1 MKKVC
6 IIACS
11 LLVAATLA
19 LGIVSSASMDAPP
32 QEAVSLCDL
41 EHGRVS
47 Y

>member
-11 LLVAATLA
+11 LLMAATLA
-19 LGIVSSASMDAPP
+19 LGVVASSSVNTPDVPVA
-32 QEAVSLCDL
+32 LCDL

>member
-19 LGIVSSASMDAPP
+19 LGIVSSASMDAP

>member
-11 LLVAATLA
+11 LLVAATMA
-19 LGIVSSASMDAPP
+19 LGIVTPSKNPP
-32 QEAVSLCDL
+32 QESVTLCDL
-41 EHGRVS
+41 DHGRVS

>member
-19 LGIVSSASMDAPP
+19 LGIVSSAVNVPH
-32 QEAVSLCDL
+32 EEISLCDMAP
-41 EHGRVS
+41 GRVS
-47 Y
+47 F

>member
-6 IIACS
+6 IIVCS
-11 LLVAATLA
+11 VLVAATLA
-19 LGIVSSASMDAPP
+19 LGIVSSTSVNVP
-32 QEAVSLCDL
+32 QEAVTLCDL